1 MQVKYFPHIFPVSI
15 TFLRK
20 MRNDNCMKT
29 EEKFAHLF
37 DRVICENYDARNIR
51 DEILRETDKYLLSD
65 YPVTAEHKQ
74 KIIEYRQ
81 FLRDVPKQQGF
92 PRGVDWGEFP
102 NEAESAPEVEA

>member
-1 MQVKYFPHIFPVSI
+1 
-15 TFLRK
+15 
-20 MRNDNCMKT
+20 MRDDDYMKT

-37 DRVICENYDARNIR
+37 NRTICEDYDARNIR

-81 FLRDVPKQQGF
+81 FLRDVSKQQGF
-92 PRGVDWGEFP
+92 PRGIDWGEFP
-102 NEAESAPEVEA
+102 DEAESAPEVEA

>member
-1 MQVKYFPHIFPVSI
+1 
-15 TFLRK
+15 
-20 MRNDNCMKT
+20 MRDDDYMKT

-37 DRVICENYDARNIR
+37 NRTICEDYDARNIR

-81 FLRDVPKQQGF
+81 FLRDVSKQQGF

-102 NEAESAPEVEA
+102 NKAESAPEVEA

>member
-1 MQVKYFPHIFPVSI
+1 MHD
-15 TFLRK
+15 
-20 MRNDNCMKT
+20 DNCMKT

-37 DRVICENYDARNIR
+37 DRVICEDYDARNIR

-81 FLRDVPKQQGF
+81 FLRDVPKQTGF
-92 PRGVDWGEFP
+92 PRDIVWGEFP
-102 NEAESAPEVEA
+102 AETAEQSEPEQGA